1 MTARILILF
10 LLLSHPLVA
19 QESPPTK
26 VVTDTIQVKKNSI
39 VLTPDSVFFSK
50 KDTVLYIVDT
60 LKVPTDSVLKP
71 VERQPDS
78 VLYQKIE
85 QRMKKKKIGRRLF
98 DLLFD
103 IDVASSTS
111 TDKESEPEQ
120 PARYQ
125 GMIVGDITV
134 KQIDV
139 FGPSVTDTAQQ
150 AGTRLSRLYNDFHVN
165 THSRVLRNNLLLKK
179 GDVLNRNRVADNERI
194 IRSLPFIRDAR
205 LLVQP
210 RADSDTADLLL
221 VTEDVVPYS
230 FAVNPNGIRAADFT
244 VRNNNI
250 LGTGHELENTAIVE
264 TREDQKL
271 GYQGTYRV
279 PNIGRSFVQSEVQ
292 YTNTSQEEIY
302 RGTLFRPLVV
312 PTQRYG
318 GGIQLNY
325 SQLTTLDPRIN
336 SYTVLDS
343 FPSDSITPLISYTFL
358 NQDYWLAR
366 SFELQDFDERTRL
379 IFALRFDH
387 DHFYERPEVAFN
399 LNTAYHHRSLL
410 LGSVGFSK
418 RYYTT
423 EQLVYA
429 YGRTEDIPLGQ
440 RAELIAGPEYG
451 EYYNRFFTGAR
462 YERGNY
468 VTPVGYLT
476 GGLVWGGFWRNQQL
490 EDGMFQASIRGF
502 SYLIYRRR
510 TRFRLFL
517 QATYTQGIRRQ
528 QTINLGERF
537 VDVSDRNGIRG
548 LRSRELEGN
557 ERLGFKF
564 EAVMYPPFDLYSFR
578 MAGFAF
584 VDAGFIAPAGES
596 IVDTKPYQGFG
607 LGVRIRNENLAFKT
621 FQVRVAVYPG
631 APDGK
636 AIFGFQIGGIPQPR
650 FQDFAVGRPEVF
662 PFR

>member
-19 QESPPTK
+19 QESPPAK

-50 KDTVLYIVDT
+50 KDTVLYIIDT
-60 LKVPTDSVLKP
+60 LQTDSVLKP

-103 IDVASSTS
+103 IDVASSAS

-125 GMIVGDITV
+125 GMIVGDIMV

-179 GDVLNRNRVADNERI
+179 GDVLNRNRVADNERV

-230 FAVNPNGIRAADFT
+230 FAVNPNGIRAANFT

-264 TREDQKL
+264 TQEDQKL

-325 SQLTTLDPRIN
+325 SQLTTLDPRIS

-366 SFELQDFDERTRL
+366 SF
-379 IFALRFDH
+379 
-387 DHFYERPEVAFN
+387 
-399 LNTAYHHRSLL
+399 
-410 LGSVGFSK
+410 
-418 RYYTT
+418 
-423 EQLVYA
+423 
-429 YGRTEDIPLGQ
+429 
-440 RAELIAGPEYG
+440 
-451 EYYNRFFTGAR
+451 
-462 YERGNY
+462 
-468 VTPVGYLT
+468 
-476 GGLVWGGFWRNQQL
+476 
-490 EDGMFQASIRGF
+490 
-502 SYLIYRRR
+502 
-510 TRFRLFL
+510 
-517 QATYTQGIRRQ
+517 
-528 QTINLGERF
+528 
-537 VDVSDRNGIRG
+537 
-548 LRSRELEGN
+548 
-557 ERLGFKF
+557 
-564 EAVMYPPFDLYSFR
+564 
-578 MAGFAF
+578 
-584 VDAGFIAPAGES
+584 
-596 IVDTKPYQGFG
+596 
-607 LGVRIRNENLAFKT
+607 
-621 FQVRVAVYPG
+621 
-631 APDGK
+631 
-636 AIFGFQIGGIPQPR
+636 
-650 FQDFAVGRPEVF
+650 
-662 PFR
+662 